1 MNGRSRMNDKARQ
14 RNDLILELGLLVQ
27 PIDKLAKA
35 IQIPTANDYRI
46 ACAKVQ
52 AGDAKWRESAKK
64 LSTFAPDIFLQGEFQ
79 NLSHAVERFL
89 RKFKQRLS
97 SVTQNSASL
106 DIRGM
111 CAMEIENL
119 KEDVYSCLSSIPI
132 EWESEIF
139 AANTPFTAYLKVKDA
154 IESATYRIHY
164 FDRYLKPQFFD
175 MFLRDSNLNLEIRL
189 ITTASGV
196 NAVSAVSELAKV
208 EFGDYK
214 LIQVAPIEMHDRN
227 LIIDSNVFSLGPG
240 VDRAGVALT
249 NFSVSENST
258 DAQSEFERVISAGTI
273 IHES

>member
-1 MNGRSRMNDKARQ
+1 MNEKARQ

-27 PIDKLAKA
+27 PIAELAKA
-35 IQIPTANDYRI
+35 EQPPIANDYRI

-64 LSTFAPDIFLQGEFQ
+64 LSTFAPDIFLQAEFQ

-89 RKFKQRLS
+89 QKFNQRLS
-97 SVTQNSASL
+97 SVSQNSDHL

-111 CAMEIENL
+111 CEMEIENL
-119 KEDVYSCLSSIPI
+119 KKDVYSCLTAIPI

-139 AANTPFTAYLKVKDA
+139 AANTPFTAYLKIKDA
-154 IESATYRIHY
+154 ISSAVSRIHY

-175 MFLRDSNLNLEIRL
+175 MFLRDSIRTLEIRL
-189 ITTASGV
+189 ITTAGDNSYGI
-196 NAVSAVSELAKV
+196 NAIRPISDLARV

-214 LIQVAPIEMHDRN
+214 LIQVNPNDMHDRN

-240 VDRAGVALT
+240 VDRAGIALT

-258 DAQSEFERVISAGTI
+258 EAQAELERLLISGTT